1 MVVFNK
7 ISRRTSQ
14 SKTVTNLLIRIN
26 ILNLI
31 KALQQPNNNMSFDL
45 FLDGFFLASF
55 LGVVGD
61 GCVFCGSLGF
71 WLGL

>member
-1 MVVFNK
+1 MLEVVVM
-7 ISRRTSQ
+7 IW
-14 SKTVTNLLIRIN
+14 L
-26 ILNLI
+26 
-31 KALQQPNNNMSFDL
+31 SFGL

-71 WLGL
+71 WLGFPG